1 MRENNFFY
9 LGQCVR
15 DARKRC
21 GLTQQDLADRSGM
34 GLRHIQNIEYGLV
47 NPSYECLDAL
57 IKSLGVSANLLFHP
71 DMSEQDIELER
82 FIGKYL
88 SCTEEERRILL
99 HTAEFMAD
107 QFMERHTEQP
117 TSEEPEKSW

>member
-1 MRENNFFY
+1 
-9 LGQCVR
+9 
-15 DARKRC
+15 
-21 GLTQQDLADRSGM
+21 
-34 GLRHIQNIEYGLV
+34 
-47 NPSYECLDAL
+47 
-57 IKSLGVSANLLFHP
+57 
-71 DMSEQDIELER
+71 MSEQDIELER